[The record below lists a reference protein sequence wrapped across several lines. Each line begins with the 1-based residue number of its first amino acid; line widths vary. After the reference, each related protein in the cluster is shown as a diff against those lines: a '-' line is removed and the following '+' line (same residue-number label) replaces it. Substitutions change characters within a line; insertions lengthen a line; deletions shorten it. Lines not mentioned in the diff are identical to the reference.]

1 ARASSPRARWRCQ
14 RGDSPRRSRGR
25 DDARPSRR
33 TRPMRNKSSFEPERR
48 CRAPCGKYS
57 CPRGTKRQAE
67 KASRRSREE
76 FISTVEARILE
87 RIEAVFVRCPE
98 LFRFSVRD
106 RSGLPDHIDPTRLEG
121 ELFIFEIALA
131 PRLGKAQYDEVY
143 GAISAAIT
151 AAVSSWPEA
160 KNLLRGRT
168 FVRYL
173 H

>member
-1 ARASSPRARWRCQ
+1 MQ
-14 RGDSPRRSRGR
+14 RTL
-25 DDARPSRR
+25 DALVR
-33 TRPMRNKSSFEPERR
+33 
-48 CRAPCGKYS
+48 
-57 CPRGTKRQAE
+57 
-67 KASRRSREE
+67 
-76 FISTVEARILE
+76 E

-106 RSGLPDHIDPTRLEG
+106 RSGLPDHIDPTTLDG

-143 GAISAAIT
+143 GAIAAAISG
-151 AAVSSWPEA
+151 ACSSWPEA
-160 KNLLRGRT
+160 KELLRGRT

>member
-1 ARASSPRARWRCQ
+1 MGSIR
-14 RGDSPRRSRGR
+14 
-25 DDARPSRR
+25 
-33 TRPMRNKSSFEPERR
+33 
-48 CRAPCGKYS
+48 
-57 CPRGTKRQAE
+57 
-67 KASRRSREE
+67 
-76 FISTVEARILE
+76 ARILE
-87 RIEAVFVRCPE
+87 RIEAVFIRCPE

-143 GAISAAIT
+143 ELIAAAISG
-151 AAVSSWPEA
+151 AVSSFPEA
-160 KNLLRGRT
+160 KDLLRGKT

>member
-1 ARASSPRARWRCQ
+1 M
-14 RGDSPRRSRGR
+14 RS
-25 DDARPSRR
+25 
-33 TRPMRNKSSFEPERR
+33 
-48 CRAPCGKYS
+48 
-57 CPRGTKRQAE
+57 
-67 KASRRSREE
+67 
-76 FISTVEARILE
+76 ISVEALVRE

-106 RSGLPDHIDPTRLEG
+106 RTGLPDHIDPTRMEG

-143 GAISAAIT
+143 GTIAAAIT
-151 AAVSSWPEA
+151 GACSSWPEA
-160 KNLLRGRT
+160 KELLRGRT